1 MILGLEYLLP
11 LFILIL
17 LIFVMQIFILKKINI
32 FLLITI
38 IIFFVY
44 NLSVILTY
52 SFLNNQII
60 KNVLKV
66 SIFVDLGYL
75 LFLISLVFYLFTK
88 KYNNPFILSNLYNQK
103 ENSFY
108 LILNKK
114 MKIKQISTSLAL
126 ETNQEISYL
135 KNKKIT
141 EIITDFLKINKLNN
155 EIITLEE
162 LVEKIN
168 LFKENFKGNIN
179 DTELSFYNYN
189 GKLVILKFVIIPIM
203 SANFFKGFAVLGQKR
218 TDFNLLGIE
227 QKYSLL
233 QEKHNLLQKRFV
245 SLFSLVDQGIMT
257 LDSDNNFW
265 INDYLKDLLKLDK
278 NNIEYNTYLDLIESN
293 DLKVY
298 KENMKKL
305 DKNNSNIAIKYRIY
319 HDNFYYW
326 VYQRTNLI
334 ETDEKKIYM
343 SIIEELDTNHF
354 SKTNLTLLDKLKND
368 KQLICDMDDL
378 INNHKYFQLA
388 LIRLSNLNE
397 INLKFG
403 RDVGNLCL
411 NEYIYK
417 IKSNFITESGDVYR
431 LTGST
436 FAFLITDVRKF
447 DLIKSG
453 KKTNPKLMN
462 MNFNY
467 GSISY
472 HLEVNCGVASLN
484 KGAYNSKELY
494 NSAKSSLD
502 ISLSDEYSSNIH
514 IHGDIF

>member
-11 LFILIL
+11 LFVLIL
-17 LIFVMQIFILKKINI
+17 LIYVMQIFILKKINI
-32 FLLITI
+32 FLLITT

-44 NLSVILTY
+44 NLTVIL
-52 SFLNNQII
+52 
-60 KNVLKV
+60 V
-66 SIFVDLGYL
+66 SIFLKDSTIKAIIKISIFSDLAYL
-75 LFLISLVFYLFTK
+75 LYLTSLVFYLFNK

-135 KNKKIT
+135 KNKKI
-141 EIITDFLKINKLNN
+141 IDIFADFLKINKLNN

-162 LVEKIN
+162 LVKKIN
-168 LFKENFKGNIN
+168 SFKENFNGNIN

-189 GKLVILKFVIIPIM
+189 GKLVILKFVIIPII
-203 SANFFKGFAVLGQKR
+203 SRNFFKGFAILGQKR

-227 QKYSLL
+227 QKYNLL
-233 QEKHNLLQKRFV
+233 YDKYNLLQKRFV
-245 SLFSLVDQGIMT
+245 SLFSLVNQGIMT

-265 INDYLKDLLKLDK
+265 INDHLKDLLKFDK
-278 NNIEYNTYLDLIESN
+278 NNIDYNSYLDLIEPN

-298 KENMKKL
+298 IDNMKKL
-305 DKNNSNIAIKYRIY
+305 DKNNLNLSLKYRIY

-326 VYQRTNLI
+326 VFQKTNLI

-378 INNHKYFQLA
+378 IDNHKYFQLA
-388 LIRLSNLNE
+388 IIKLSNLNE

-417 IKSNFITESGDVYR
+417 IKSHFITESGDIYR

-447 DLIKSG
+447 DLIKNG

-484 KGAYNSKELY
+484 NGAYNSKELF

-502 ISLSDEYSSNIH
+502 ISLSDDYNSNIH
-514 IHGDIF
+514 IHGEMY